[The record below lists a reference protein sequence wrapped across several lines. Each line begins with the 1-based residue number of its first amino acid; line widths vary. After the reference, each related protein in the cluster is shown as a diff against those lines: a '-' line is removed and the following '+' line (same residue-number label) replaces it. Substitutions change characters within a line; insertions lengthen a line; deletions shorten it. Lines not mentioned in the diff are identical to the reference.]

1 MAELLVQDTSIIAT
15 ANAIRE
21 KLGNSDLIE
30 WVVNKGFADAISAL
44 SAFPD
49 GVTALASGTYTPAQD
64 ISSLVSINHGMD
76 AYPNF
81 AFILPE
87 PTAIK
92 ESDYNNCQAWQI
104 IFDQDRIHSDG
115 IGSGGIYYSVHGTD
129 TGSVGGSGSV
139 SNTSKAGYNATV
151 CRFYASSGYKF
162 KAGVTY
168 RWFAANFYR
177 T

>member
-1 MAELLVQDTSIIAT
+1 MEMLVQDTSLTAIAD
-15 ANAIRE
+15 AIRAKAE
-21 KLGNSDLIE
+21 STDALSFPG
-30 WVVNKGFADAISAL
+30 GFVDAISAL
-44 SAFPD
+44 SGFPEGVNAF
-49 GVTALASGTYTPAQD
+49 ASGTYTPAQD

-92 ESDYNNCQAWQI
+92 EIDYKNCQAWQI
-104 IFDQDRIHSDG
+104 IFDQDRINSDG
-115 IGSGGIYYSVHGTD
+115 NGSGGIYYSVHGTD
-129 TGSVGGSGSV
+129 AGSAGGSGSV
-139 SNTSKAGYNATV
+139 YDTSKPGYNATV
-151 CRFYASSGYKF
+151 CRFYGSSSYKF

-168 RWFAANFYR
+168 RWFATNLNR